1 MVAAVGLAVSLLR
14 PSGGVRTRDEWPV
27 MGTVAGLT
35 FRGEA
40 PQRDAIRRQV
50 QARYERLEIL
60 LSAWNPD
67 SELSRL
73 SREGGTNWI
82 GRVSHEVEDCYR
94 MALSL
99 ADRSGRAFN
108 PWIGAKLREQGFSH
122 GHSFAD
128 FDLGAIAK
136 GFAVDAAW
144 QDVMRTCGRSD
155 LLIDLGGNLRVVGG
169 TWRTGVRNPFGPGYA
184 AVIALTNGEAIATS
198 GNYERFV
205 EKNGVRYGICS
216 FGQNSYTLKHT
227 DTASVTRIV
236 TALRPQCDILVVNF
250 HGGAEGTK
258 YSHLPNGPETYLG
271 ENRGNLRVFAHHCID
286 LGADIV
292 FGHGPHVVRAVE
304 CYNGHLIAYS
314 LGNFCTTYGINV
326 AGLTGYA
333 PVLVARIGR
342 DGRFVEGRIHSFIQT
357 PGMGPLP
364 DTENK
369 VARHMRD
376 LSYADFPGGC
386 GLTIADDGT
395 LTPKL

>member
-1 MVAAVGLAVSLLR
+1 MMAAVGLAVSLLR

-108 PWIGAKLREQGFSH
+108 PWVGAKLREQGFSH

-205 EKNGVRYGICS
+205 EKNGVRYSHILDGRT
-216 FGQNSYTLKHT
+216 GE
-227 DTASVTRIV
+227 SVTGIAGV
-236 TALRPQCDILVVNF
+236 TVVAPSAMLADGLSTTLFVLGPKDGIRFLKTWSPDVPALWI
-250 HGGAEGTK
+250 
-258 YSHLPNGPETYLG
+258 
-271 ENRGNLRVFAHHCID
+271 
-286 LGADIV
+286 
-292 FGHGPHVVRAVE
+292 
-304 CYNGHLIAYS
+304 
-314 LGNFCTTYGINV
+314 
-326 AGLTGYA
+326 
-333 PVLVARIGR
+333 
-342 DGRFVEGRIHSFIQT
+342 
-357 PGMGPLP
+357 P
-364 DTENK
+364 DTPDAPEIIATEAMA
-369 VARHMRD
+369 VR
-376 LSYADFPGGC
+376 LSEAICPVRRVGR
-386 GLTIADDGT
+386 
-395 LTPKL
+395 